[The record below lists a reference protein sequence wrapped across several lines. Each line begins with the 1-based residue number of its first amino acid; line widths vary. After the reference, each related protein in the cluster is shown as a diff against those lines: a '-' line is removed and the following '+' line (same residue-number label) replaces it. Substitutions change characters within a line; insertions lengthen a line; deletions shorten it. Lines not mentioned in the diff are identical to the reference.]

1 MSLENLKTISF
12 EEIVKD
18 RDATVR
24 VTEDNLIY
32 AVDLVMVITGKDRDQ
47 AGMVLRRLPEGCFH
61 AINWIERQLSTHGG
75 PKTKLVSFKHAIE
88 LIMVLPGKM
97 AKEIRSK
104 FADIIHRHIA
114 EEEGDSPVHELARNT
129 LMSGEE
135 LVRKRKRED
144 LEFEKMEAEV
154 IRFKAEAVGLEHAN
168 RLKNVQIN
176 KEIADNYISI
186 STNPHI
192 DERARLIFKDNF
204 LNLATQGRLS
214 ITNGSS
220 QGMPADVKPISISL
234 VASEMGY
241 KASSNELISVG
252 HEVKKQYVIRNGR
265 DPPKHDQ
272 LCNGRVTK
280 VNSYTEADRDIIE
293 DVLRNKFGDADF

>member
-12 EEIVKD
+12 EEIVTG

-24 VTEDNLIY
+24 VTSDNLIY
-32 AVDLVMVITGKDRDQ
+32 AVDLVMVVTGQNRDH
-47 AGMVLRRLPEGCFH
+47 AGKTIRNISDETFSSEKFSDKKTPGTG
-61 AINWIERQLSTHGG
+61 NS
-75 PKTKLVSFKHAIE
+75 KTKLLTFKHAIE

-104 FADIIHRHIA
+104 FADIIHRHMA

-144 LEFEKMEAEV
+144 LEVRMMEMELLKMEEDV
-154 IRFKAEAVGLEHAN
+154 IAMRRNHHIETMEKYA
-168 RLKNVQIN
+168 K
-176 KEIADNYISI
+176 IS
-186 STNPHI
+186 NLQGI

-204 LNLATQGRLS
+204 INMATQGRLS

-220 QGMPADVKPISISL
+220 QGIPPDVKPISISL
-234 VASEMGY
+234 VATEMGY
-241 KASSNELISVG
+241 KASSFELISVG
-252 HEVKKQYVIRNGR
+252 QEVKKQYVLRNNR

-293 DVLRNKFGDADF
+293 DVLRQKFGD